1 MGGSLAGIRSAEALR
16 RRGYEGRLALVGA
29 EVERPYDR
37 PPLSKE
43 LLRGD
48 REPEKIQLTRDD
60 VFEALELDLH
70 LGVAAEALAPEDR
83 CLQLANGDR
92 LPYDGLVIATG
103 ARARALPGVEPMPG
117 LHTLRSLED
126 ALEIRAALGKSPRV
140 AVVGA
145 GFIGAEVAASCRQ
158 LGLEVSMIESLPS
171 PMARVL
177 NARVGAV
184 CSAAH
189 RDHGVDLRL
198 GVGVEAVEGDGR
210 VEGLKLSD
218 GSRIEADLVV
228 VGIGATPETGWLET
242 SGLPLE
248 DGVVCDARC
257 ATPAPGVV
265 AAGDV
270 ARWHH
275 EGYGESI
282 RIEHWTNAVEQ
293 ADAAAARL
301 LEGEAAPPFTPVP
314 FVWSD
319 QFDLKIQATGRIHPD
334 DEMFIAHGSL
344 EERRFVALFGRE
356 GRLRGALALNR
367 VRNLMGYRRMLR
379 DGISWQDAL
388 EHARGD

>member
-1 MGGSLAGIRSAEALR
+1 MTALSNIIVVGGSLAGIRSAEALR

-92 LPYDGLVIATG
+92 LSYDGLVIATG

-367 VRNLMGYRRMLR
+367 VRNLMGYR
-379 DGISWQDAL
+379 
-388 EHARGD
+388 